1 MILLRR
7 DTIKKRA
14 IAKKSGGRK
23 SMNKATTTAVTG
35 IAVAMA
41 AGTAAYMMAGNRNQ
55 NTGRR
60 IKKNASKVIK
70 TLGNM
75 LDSVEYMIR

>member
-1 MILLRR
+1 
-7 DTIKKRA
+7 
-14 IAKKSGGRK
+14 
-23 SMNKATTTAVTG
+23 MNKATTTAVTG

-55 NTGRR
+55 NTGRK